1 MNPIQS
7 APKHFNFRNSLQG
20 DQALDEKTGDLF
32 CGGGGGALIS
42 PRPGIGI
49 HSNYAEMYSPEQHH
63 RFIRTKRHQDS
74 SEDSNMK
81 ESDSDRTSS
90 DQPSFKIEPG
100 VLLANKLVAS
110 QTKIKDQLQIAAE
123 IDLSCDG
130 RENLG
135 VVDSIKVLN
144 NHGVFD

>member
-1 MNPIQS
+1 
-7 APKHFNFRNSLQG
+7 
-20 DQALDEKTGDLF
+20 
-32 CGGGGGALIS
+32 
-42 PRPGIGI
+42 
-49 HSNYAEMYSPEQHH
+49 
-63 RFIRTKRHQDS
+63 
-74 SEDSNMK
+74 MK

>member
-1 MNPIQS
+1 MNTIQS

-20 DQALDEKTGDLF
+20 DQALDDQTGDLL

-49 HSNYAEMYSPEQHH
+49 HSNYGEMYSPEQHH
-63 RFIRTKRHQDS
+63 CFIRTKRHQDS
-74 SEDSNMK
+74 SEDSKMK

-100 VLLANKLVAS
+100 VMLANNIFAN
-110 QTKIKDQLQIAAE
+110 QTKIKDQPQIATE
-123 IDLSCDG
+123 MDLSCDG

-135 VVDSIKVLN
+135 AVNSIKVLN
-144 NHGVFD
+144 DHGVFD